1 MASTDLVTAANRPI
15 YIGDVESNRPN
26 SESINQ
32 KLAGGLNFVLERLYL
47 DMKFPYP
54 GYVYANNFDDGYGG
68 IEIIENDCEI
78 SRYFLAIHKTGT
90 AGVTSFNV
98 NVYDNTGA
106 FVNTLFGSGGNALS
120 ISGSNGTNVVVGK
133 ERLDTASPAN
143 ILVNTA
149 GHSVFTGNLNLTTL
163 LAGYV
168 LVPYIVSHGTDT
180 LNLNFGLRCK
190 EL

>member
-1 MASTDLVTAANRPI
+1 MASTDLVTVANRPI

-133 ERLDTASPAN
+133 QRLDTASPAN